1 MDFSFSF
8 YSVIQKC
15 ITLSSGAIRYMKP
28 CAFENQGIAAMLL
41 QCRIK
46 QKVSH
51 MFDVNFMFHLLS
63 IRCKELLNPLKHFF
77 LGP

>member
-15 ITLSSGAIRYMKP
+15 ITLSSGAIRLTKP
-28 CAFENQGIAAMLL
+28 CAFENQCIAAMLL

-46 QKVSH
+46 RKVSH
-51 MFDVNFMFHLLS
+51 MFDVNFMSYLVS

-77 LGP
+77 SGP